1 MAARPSFDLSEVELS
16 PETEALLPLRGGD
29 APLGQQR
36 RFGTWWTAPFAR
48 TTDGDLVGF
57 RLIPGVRIV
66 DCPIV
71 WTSGPAAIT
80 VASRSDRV
88 VPAIIFT
95 QMLSAPRRWVDASE
109 LLDSEWEELCA
120 AHRALGGVDELAE
133 LRKVASDHAL
143 RE

>member
-1 MAARPSFDLSEVELS
+1 MAARTPFDLADVDLS
-16 PETEALLPLRGGD
+16 RETGALFPLRGGEP
-29 APLGQQR
+29 ALAQQR
-36 RFGTWWTAPFAR
+36 RFGTWWTMPFAR

-57 RLIPGVRIV
+57 RLIPGTRIV

-71 WTSGPAAIT
+71 WTSGPAAVT